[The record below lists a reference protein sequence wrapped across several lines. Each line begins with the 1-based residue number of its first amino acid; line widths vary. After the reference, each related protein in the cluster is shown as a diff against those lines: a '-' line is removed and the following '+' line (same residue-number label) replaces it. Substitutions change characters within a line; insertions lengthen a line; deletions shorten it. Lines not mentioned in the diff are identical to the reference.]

1 MPKVSTVLIAVV
13 SILIGIGLVVLASV
27 SGVRGISAF
36 NDSQYYIKRQLIWL
50 VIAVIAGV
58 FTAKF
63 DYHLWRKWVIPISVA
78 SVVLLIL
85 VLIPGIGREIGGS
98 RRWLRLGPVSFQPS
112 ELGKMA
118 AIIAIASWIDHI
130 GRRVARFQ
138 EGFLVPSA
146 ILGLFVILIFAEPD
160 YGTTV
165 LTGAVGMMIMFV
177 GGSRSRYLFPAAA
190 VGISVISVAIM
201 HNEVRLGR
209 IMAFIDPAAN
219 PDVAYH
225 LDQSKTSFMHGG
237 IWGVGYGNSI
247 QKQLYLPEAHTD
259 FILAIL
265 GEELGLIMSSIVVVL
280 FMVILVCGII
290 ISSRAVDMFGRLLG
304 FGITLMISLQAVMN
318 IGVVTGCFPTKG
330 IALPFI
336 SYGGSSLVI
345 SFAAICVLLNIA
357 KHTDEGGDEHSV
369 SIIKDR
375 THRL

>member
-50 VIAVIAGV
+50 VLAVIAGI

-78 SVVLLIL
+78 SIILLIL

-118 AIIAIASWIDHI
+118 AIIAIASWIAQM

-138 EGFLVPSA
+138 EGFVIPAA
-146 ILGLFVILIFAEPD
+146 ILGLFVVLIFAEPD

-165 LTGAVGMMIMFV
+165 LTGVVGMVIMFV

-190 VGISVISVAIM
+190 VGMSVISVAIM

-225 LDQSKTSFMHGG
+225 LAQSKTSFMHGG
-237 IWGVGYGNSI
+237 ILGVGYGNSI

-259 FILAIL
+259 FLFAVLA
-265 GEELGLIMSSIVVVL
+265 EELGMLGVL
-280 FMVILVCGII
+280 VVIL
-290 ISSRAVDMFGRLLG
+290 
-304 FGITLMISLQAVMN
+304 
-318 IGVVTGCFPTKG
+318 
-330 IALPFI
+330 
-336 SYGGSSLVI
+336 
-345 SFAAICVLLNIA
+345 
-357 KHTDEGGDEHSV
+357 
-369 SIIKDR
+369 
-375 THRL
+375 